1 MRVGGPGYAYR
12 RVSAACEGTMRRI
25 VVVALL
31 AGFVAGCSGGPNLAQ
46 DQASVNNLTAQVRA
60 DKGTLSADQE
70 TLTGDQSGNLSVP
83 LAGLYVQT
91 NSSGT
96 RFRSVPSCT
105 AIADPLTQSESAT
118 YGLTRACA
126 VGSTTSGFG
135 PEAGQRRPVQ
145 APGRSGPVEEGRGLT
160 ALSRERKRRTS
171 PRSTGPGRPSPSAEV
186 CCMRSGVADGVAVPP
201 TSH

>member
-1 MRVGGPGYAYR
+1 
-12 RVSAACEGTMRRI
+12 MRRI

-91 NSSGT
+91 DSSGNAVQIC
-96 RFRSVPSCT
+96 SIVHGDCH
-105 AIADPLTQSESAT
+105 PLTQSESAT
-118 YGLTRACA
+118 YAAAQER
-126 VGSTTSGFG
+126 VPSD
-135 PEAGQRRPVQ
+135 QRRVASDQ
-145 APGRSGPVEEGRGLT
+145 RRVSADQFKLQVAQDQLKKDEG
-160 ALSRERKRRTS
+160 
-171 PRSTGPGRPSPSAEV
+171 
-186 CCMRSGVADGVAVPP
+186 
-201 TSH
+201 